1 VRRLSYFLVPLLLL
15 LLWQAGSV
23 LAWWNPFLLPS
34 PRAVGET
41 FLSLLLNGTLLRHLQ
56 ASLGRVLAGTGL
68 AFAAGFP
75 LGVLFG
81 VFPRATAPFLPVLDF
96 FRHTPPLALIPLL
109 ILWLGIGEASKIT
122 VILLASFFPVFL
134 NTIGGV
140 AACDG
145 KLLEVGRSFG
155 LPRAAI
161 FRTILLPSI
170 FPHVLTGA
178 RLALGFGFRALIGAE
193 LVAAASGLGYL
204 IHDAEMLSRSD
215 AVIVGILS
223 IGILG
228 SLLDHI
234 VLRASNRIAPWALQ
248 EDEFHGRS

>member
-1 VRRLSYFLVPLLLL
+1 M
-15 LLWQAGSV
+15 
-23 LAWWNPFLLPS
+23 
-34 PRAVGET
+34 
-41 FLSLLLNGTLLRHLQ
+41 
-56 ASLGRVLAGTGL
+56 
-68 AFAAGFP
+68 
-75 LGVLFG
+75 
-81 VFPRATAPFLPVLDF
+81 
-96 FRHTPPLALIPLL
+96 
-109 ILWLGIGEASKIT
+109 
-122 VILLASFFPVFL
+122 
-134 NTIGGV
+134 
-140 AACDG
+140 
-145 KLLEVGRSFG
+145 GRSFG
-155 LPRAAI
+155 LSRAAI

>member
-1 VRRLSYFLVPLLLL
+1 M
-15 LLWQAGSV
+15 
-23 LAWWNPFLLPS
+23 
-34 PRAVGET
+34 GET
-41 FLSLLLNGTLLRHLQ
+41 FLTLLMNGTLLRHLQ
-56 ASLGRVLAGTGL
+56 ASLGRVVSGVGL

-81 VFPRATAPFLPVLDF
+81 LFPRGCAPFLPVLDF

-122 VILLASFFPVFL
+122 VIVLASIFPVFL
-134 NTIGGV
+134 NTLGGV
-140 AACDG
+140 AACDK
-145 KLLEVGRSFG
+145 KLIEVGRSFG
-155 LPRAAI
+155 LSQVAI

-215 AVIVGILS
+215 AVIVGILA

-228 SLLDHI
+228 SLLDHV

-248 EDEFHGRS
+248 EDAFHGHP